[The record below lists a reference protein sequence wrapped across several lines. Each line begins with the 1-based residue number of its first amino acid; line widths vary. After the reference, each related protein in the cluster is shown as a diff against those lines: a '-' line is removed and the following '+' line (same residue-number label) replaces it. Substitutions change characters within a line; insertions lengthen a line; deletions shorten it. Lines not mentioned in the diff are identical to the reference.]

1 MAPFVSRTLGQCGL
15 QVGPI
20 AFGASYGMPAKAVE
34 KAVEAGCNYLIWGSI
49 QRDGMARGIRNLRP
63 RRDSFVLG
71 VCSYARLPKLLT
83 RGVEN
88 DLRTLHTAHAD
99 VLVLGYWNGGV
110 WGYVREEAERLR
122 QRGLIRHV
130 ALSTHSPRVV
140 ASGAR
145 DAAAVFHVRYSAADT
160 RVEHD
165 LIPHLPCPKPGLVA
179 FTATSWG
186 RLCNPRKTPPGEATP
201 RASDCY
207 RFVLSNPAIDC
218 VMTGPANEAEAEEA
232 IATIER
238 GPMDPDELAWMRRV
252 GAGIRGL

>member
-1 MAPFVSRTLGQCGL
+1 M
-15 QVGPI
+15 GPI
-20 AFGASYGMPAKAVE
+20 AFGASYGLPAKAVE
-34 KAVEAGCNYLIWGSI
+34 RAVERGCNYMIWGSI
-49 QRDGMARGIRNLRP
+49 QRDGMARGLRALKG

-71 VCSYARLPKLLT
+71 VCSYARLPRLLT
-83 RGVEN
+83 RGVEK
-88 DLRTLHTAHAD
+88 DLRTLQAD
-99 VLVLGYWNGGV
+99 YADMLVLGYWNGAV
-110 WGYVREEAERLR
+110 WGYVREEAQRLR
-122 QRGLIRHV
+122 DRGLVRHI
-130 ALSTHSPRVV
+130 ALSTHRSPVIV
-140 ASGAR
+140 SDAR
-145 DAAAVFHVRYSAADT
+145 DAASVFHLRYSAADT
-160 RVEHD
+160 RVEHEVM
-165 LIPHLPCPKPGLVA
+165 PCLPSPKPGLVA

-232 IATIER
+232 ISTVER

>member
-1 MAPFVSRTLGQCGL
+1 VAPFVSRTLGQCGL

-49 QRDGMARGIRNLRP
+49 QRDGMAQGIRALKN
-63 RRDSFVLG
+63 RRESFVLG
-71 VCSYARLPKLLT
+71 VCSYARLPLLLT
-83 RGVEN
+83 RGVEK
-88 DLRTLHTAHAD
+88 DLRELQTGFAD

-110 WGYVREEAERLR
+110 WDYVREEAERLR
-122 QRGLIRHV
+122 DRGLIRHI
-130 ALSTHSPRVV
+130 ALSTHRPPVAVGDAKNV
-140 ASGAR
+140 AS
-145 DAAAVFHVRYSAADT
+145 VFHLRYSAADT
-160 RVEHD
+160 RVEHEV
-165 LIPHLPCPKPGLVA
+165 IPRLPHPRPGVVA

-218 VMTGPANEAEAEEA
+218 VMTGPANEAEADEA
-232 IATIER
+232 IATIHR